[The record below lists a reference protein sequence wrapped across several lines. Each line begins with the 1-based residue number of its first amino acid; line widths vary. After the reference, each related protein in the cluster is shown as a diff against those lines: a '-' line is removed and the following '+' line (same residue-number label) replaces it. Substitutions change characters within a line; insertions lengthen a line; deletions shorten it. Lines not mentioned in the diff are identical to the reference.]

1 MSDNIEID
9 LVHVDNG
16 LPTRQSLSHEVAE
29 DLRFDIQSVLNDYC
43 SGNRVVR
50 YNELREHLSQY
61 GLSLTEERFL
71 NLLDAN
77 TGFIFEE
84 GVDKEGAFWVAE
96 SILSTIAE
104 NMGMSMGDPDPLA
117 QGSPRL
123 LGPFGF
129 KDGRSVFFDPESGQY
144 YDRSGSRTADQGKG
158 IREDATV
165 DVNKLVEQWVATMPL
180 TAVAK
185 QLEAYAASRPQES
198 AKIMLAGKQA
208 IQSVA
213 RKLQ

>member
-9 LVHVDNG
+9 LVHVHNG

-29 DLRFDIQSVLNDYC
+29 DARFDIQSVLNDYC
-43 SGNRVVR
+43 RGTRVVR

-61 GLSLTEERFL
+61 GLSLTEDRFL
-71 NLLDAN
+71 NLLDTN
-77 TGFIFEE
+77 TGYIFDE
-84 GVDKEGAFWVAE
+84 GVDQEGAYWIAE
-96 SILSTIAE
+96 SIASTIAE
-104 NMGMSMGDPDPLA
+104 NMDMASPDPLA

-144 YDRSGSRTADQGKG
+144 YDKTGSRTANQGNG
-158 IREDATV
+158 IREDVTV
-165 DVNKLVEQWVATMPL
+165 DVNELVEQWIATMPL

-208 IQSVA
+208 IDSITS
-213 RKLQ
+213 KLQ